1 MRINPRTYSNVVYT
15 SLVFVLREVS
25 SFNFTITQIQQVNLQ
40 QLTQTTTQTE
50 IVILALTWQENTT
63 F

>member
-1 MRINPRTYSNVVYT
+1 
-15 SLVFVLREVS
+15 VFVLREVS